1 MREWSAP
8 ALWVLGALL
17 LAVAGIGCLA
27 SRASAPSLIGG
38 GARVLFIGN
47 SYTYVND
54 VPGLV
59 QALVDSSH
67 AGDSIAVET
76 VAFPDFALVD
86 HWNEGTALREIRKGG
101 WRWVVLQQGPSSVGA
116 NRDTLRMW
124 TKEFASEIVRS
135 GASPALF
142 SAWPSMSRTA
152 DFDRAI
158 ESYSLAAVD
167 VNGLLLPVAASWLA
181 AWRRDP
187 SLQLYAS
194 DGLHASAEG
203 SYLAALAIYGALRQ
217 RSPVGLPNVVVTR
230 TGEVLR
236 VESARA
242 RLLQESAAEAL
253 GR

>member
-1 MREWSAP
+1 
-8 ALWVLGALL
+8 VLGALL
-17 LAVAGIGCLA
+17 LLVAGIGCL
-27 SRASAPSLIGG
+27 SAPSTAPILIGG

-67 AGDSIAVET
+67 MGDSIAVET

-101 WRWVVLQQGPSSVGA
+101 WRWVVLQQGPSSVGV

-124 TKEFASEIVRS
+124 TKAFASEIDKIGGRT
-135 GASPALF
+135 ALF
-142 SAWPSMSRTA
+142 SAWPSAARTQ

-158 ESYSLAAVD
+158 ESYTLAASD
-167 VNGLLLPVAASWLA
+167 VNGMLAPVAASWLA
-181 AWRRDP
+181 AWRRDA
-187 SLQLYAS
+187 SLALYAS
-194 DGLHASAEG
+194 DGLHASVDG
-203 SYLAALAIYGALRQ
+203 SYLAALAIYGALLG
-217 RSPVGLPNVVVTR
+217 RSPVGLPNVLTTR
-230 TGEVLR
+230 AGRVLQLD
-236 VESARA
+236 ATRA